1 MRAFRVRLFS
11 LADQTMDS
19 AMVIVSALCTTAIS
33 TQKMMMM
40 TSVADYQYLHY
51 HFRGAPKVR
60 ARNQDHHDHKIYF
73 L

>member
-11 LADQTMDS
+11 LADQTLDS
-19 AMVIVSALCTTAIS
+19 AMVIVSALSTAAIS
-33 TQKMMMM
+33 TQMMLM

-60 ARNQDHHDHKIYF
+60 ARNQDQSHKIYF